1 MSIRQ
6 LTTPR
11 GTIAFPTFMPVTT
24 FGGKYP
30 LDDLIRPYLR
40 RFTDCIMV
48 SYHYAK
54 QMKPAERPKLP
65 LFVDS
70 GGFASLFEGSNFI
83 DKGDYAVIET
93 RDGDLIEPQ
102 EVLAFQEQHADIG
115 ATLDFIVSPGL
126 SESESMQRQ
135 DLTIK
140 NALWAL
146 RHRKSTDLRLFAS
159 VQAWDARSAKRIMA
173 SLMDHPFNGFALGGM
188 VPRTRDPQRIV
199 EIVRTLREIEPNRP
213 LHVFGIGSPKLISQL
228 MDAGVDSTDSS
239 SFLQNTALKKY
250 LDKSSKEW
258 VAIDNADD
266 TCKCKVCRAHSTDY
280 LAESGEANNLSLAL
294 HNLYMTVSAI
304 RDNFEP

>member
-6 LTTPR
+6 LTTRR

-30 LDDLIRPYLR
+30 LDDLIRPYLQ

-54 QMKPAERPKLP
+54 QMKSDERPNLP

-102 EVLAFQEQHADIG
+102 DVLAFQEQHADIG
-115 ATLDFIVSPGL
+115 ATLDFIVPPEL

-135 DLTIK
+135 DLTLK

-146 RHRKSTDLRLFAS
+146 KHRKSTDLQLFAS
-159 VQAWDARSAKRIMA
+159 VQAWDTPSAKRIMA
-173 SLMDHPFNGFALGGM
+173 SLVDHPFDGFALGGM
-188 VPRTRDPQRIV
+188 VPRARDPERIV
-199 EIVRTLREIEPNRP
+199 EIVRTLRAIEPNRP
-213 LHVFGIGSPKLISQL
+213 LHVFGIGKPKLISQL
-228 MDAGVDSTDSS
+228 MDVGVDSTDSS
-239 SFLQNTALKKY
+239 SFLQNSALKKY
-250 LDKSSKEW
+250 LDRGRDEW
-258 VAIDNADD
+258 IPIDNAEL
-266 TCKCKVCRAHSTDY
+266 TCGCPVCRTHSLDF
-280 LAESGEANNLSLAL
+280 LKQSGEVNNLSLAL
-294 HNLYMTVSAI
+294 HNLHATVQ
-304 RDNFEP
+304 R